1 MMYDVKQF
9 KLSDGEEVICDVV
22 DWPEDGEKEIVVR
35 NAMKI
40 ALVVSPNNLESYY
53 TFKPWVQYIESDDEY
68 IIINSDHIIGT
79 SNPNK
84 YLLYQFKSALEEM
97 HFMAIDRKKAF
108 EKQQLE
114 QLKNL
119 QKTAEAI
126 VNLAKKDHLDS
137 AENTVSNVIRF
148 PNGDDILH

>member
-9 KLSDGEEVICDVV
+9 KLSDGEEVICDVI
-22 DWPEDGEKEIVVR
+22 DWPENGEKEIVVR

-53 TFKPWVQYIESDDEY
+53 TFKPWVQYIESADEY

-84 YLLYQFKSALEEM
+84 YLLYQFESALQEM
-97 HFMAIDRKKAF
+97 HYMAKDREEIFK
-108 EKQQLE
+108 KQQL
-114 QLKNL
+114 LNVK
-119 QKTAEAI
+119 KTTDAIAE
-126 VNLAKKDHLDS
+126 LLGSHTDS
-137 AENTVSNVIRF
+137 AESKINNIIRF
-148 PNGDDILH
+148 PNGDDTLH

>member
-1 MMYDVKQF
+1 MYDVKQF

-40 ALVVSPNNLESYY
+40 ALVVSPNSLESYY

-97 HFMAIDRKKAF
+97 HFMAQDRKEIF
-108 EKQQLE
+108 EKQQLLN
-114 QLKNL
+114 LK
-119 QKTAEAI
+119 KTADAI
-126 VNLAKKDHLDS
+126 AGLLGDHLDS
-137 AENTVSNVIRF
+137 AENKISNVIRF
-148 PNGDDILH
+148 PNGDGTLH